1 MAKRK
6 IAWRLNGDLLDR
18 LEALSRKDNVRQII
32 LIEQA
37 LAEFLNIPLADRR
50 LPQQTLELCAQC
62 ERGVMNEG
70 RCGHCGW
77 HRLTRQEQWAK
88 ERADRQARAREEYL
102 QKIRKRSTA

>member
-6 IAWRLNGDLLDR
+6 IAWRLNSDLLDR
-18 LEALSRKDNVRQII
+18 LEALSHKDNVRQII

-50 LPQQTLELCAQC
+50 LPEQPLELCASC

-70 RCGHCGW
+70 RCGNCGW

-88 ERADRQARAREEYL
+88 ERADRQLRAREEY
-102 QKIRKRSTA
+102 RKNHPKGAAA